1 MNYRDRFSGF
11 FWLVISILICIDSIK
26 SGIGTFRSPG
36 AGFLPFW
43 SGVAIG
49 TLAIILVASD
59 ILKEKVEQKNTNLW
73 EGKRWSNVILVLV
86 SLFAY
91 ALLLSRL
98 GYLIT
103 TFGLMA
109 FLFSM
114 IGRPR
119 LWVQGVSALITV
131 LVTYIIFFVWLDVQL
146 PKGILG
152 F

>member
-1 MNYRDRFSGF
+1 MNSRDRFSGF
-11 FWLVISILICIDSIK
+11 FWLAISILVCMESIK

-43 SGVAIG
+43 SGVALG
-49 TLAIILVASD
+49 TFAIILVASD
-59 ILKEKVEQKNTNLW
+59 ILKEKGGRKNINLW
-73 EGKRWSNVILVLV
+73 EGKRWRNVILILL
-86 SLFAY
+86 SLFVY
-91 ALLLSRL
+91 ALLLPKL

-109 FLFSM
+109 FLYSM

-131 LVTYIIFFVWLDVQL
+131 LVTYIIFHVWLEVQL
-146 PKGILG
+146 PKGVFG